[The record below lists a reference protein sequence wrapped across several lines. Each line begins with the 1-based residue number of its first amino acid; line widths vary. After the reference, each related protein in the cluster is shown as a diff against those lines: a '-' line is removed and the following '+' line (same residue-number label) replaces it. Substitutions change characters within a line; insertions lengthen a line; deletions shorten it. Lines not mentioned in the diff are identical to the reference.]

1 MRLPGALLPLAALL
15 ILRPESA
22 LSCGVCF
29 GADSE
34 NAGLA
39 KGLTWGLFLLL
50 GSTFAVLGTM
60 VVGVLRMERRRV
72 ALQAAPG
79 GTR

>member
-1 MRLPGALLPLAALL
+1 MKLPGALFPLAALL
-15 ILRPESA
+15 VLRPEFA
-22 LSCGVCF
+22 LACAVCF
-29 GADSE
+29 GVDSE